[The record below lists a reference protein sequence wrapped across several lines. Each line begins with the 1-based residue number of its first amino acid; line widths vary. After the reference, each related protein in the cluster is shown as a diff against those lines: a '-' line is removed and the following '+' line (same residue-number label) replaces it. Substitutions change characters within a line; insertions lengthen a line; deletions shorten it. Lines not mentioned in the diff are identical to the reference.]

1 MVNARNWLTKG
12 VYHTGYI
19 WNASNC
25 KCECDKWCDVGEYLD
40 YGNCK
45 CRKRLA
51 DKLVEECAENIDEV
65 KIASENEQK
74 NKCCSYILYTVLFS
88 VLFTVNIGI
97 AIYFVYYKY
106 MNVMKKIFQD
116 MIMFIKQKNINI
128 NERSQTNRD
137 KKSNL
142 LFLRQDD

>member
-1 MVNARNWLTKG
+1 MNARNWLTKG
-12 VYHTGYI
+12 VYDIGYI
-19 WNASNC
+19 LNASNC

-74 NKCCSYILYTVLFS
+74 NKRCSYILYTVLFS
-88 VLFTVNIGI
+88 VLFTINIGI

-106 MNVMKKIFQD
+106 MNRNEENISGYDYVYQAKKY
-116 MIMFIKQKNINI
+116 
-128 NERSQTNRD
+128 
-137 KKSNL
+137 
-142 LFLRQDD
+142 

>member
-1 MVNARNWLTKG
+1 MLVNARNWLTKG

-40 YGNCK
+40 YENCK

-97 AIYFVYYKY
+97 AINFVYYKY
-106 MNVMKKIFQD
+106 MNRNEENISGYDYVYQAKKY
-116 MIMFIKQKNINI
+116 
-128 NERSQTNRD
+128 
-137 KKSNL
+137 
-142 LFLRQDD
+142 